1 MIAAGGR
8 PQAARC
14 EMSCRTPFKPSP
26 GGGRF
31 IAEAEKRVNTEA
43 AMNLKRFDDKCVRL
57 TTTSGEVYEG
67 VVSYC
72 SEEFAAH
79 EYGRSQEALL
89 LTPILFYQDEI
100 AGIVSLEHVNGP
112 YGHFSEPYGLLETQ
126 CLAWGTD
133 LMEEVF
139 ESDDE
144 IQILRLLKCMEEHVH
159 SLADRAVP
167 GMAPWRSG
175 SGTAESNDGDDGQGA
190 VYLGELEH
198 MLTMLAAH
206 SANEEVVKS
215 AKGLLARLAAPA
227 FPAAEAPQA

>member
-1 MIAAGGR
+1 
-8 PQAARC
+8 
-14 EMSCRTPFKPSP
+14 
-26 GGGRF
+26 
-31 IAEAEKRVNTEA
+31 
-43 AMNLKRFDDKCVRL
+43 MNLKRFDDKCVRL

-100 AGIVSLEHVNGP
+100 ASIVSLEHVNGP
-112 YGHFSEPYGLLETQ
+112 YGHFSQPYGLLERQ

-144 IQILRLLKCMEEHVH
+144 TQILRLLKCMEEHVP

-175 SGTAESNDGDDGQGA
+175 SGTAEAVDGDDGQGA

-198 MLTMLAAH
+198 MLDTLAAY
-206 SANEEVVKS
+206 SASEEIVKS
-215 AKGLLARLAAPA
+215 AKGLLAQLA
-227 FPAAEAPQA
+227 AAEAPQA

>member
-1 MIAAGGR
+1 MATAERGVS
-8 PQAARC
+8 
-14 EMSCRTPFKPSP
+14 M
-26 GGGRF
+26 
-31 IAEAEKRVNTEA
+31 EAE
-43 AMNLKRFDDKCVRL
+43 MNLKRFDDKCVRL

-72 SEEFAAH
+72 GKEYTAH
-79 EYGRSQEALL
+79 EYGCSQEALL

-100 AGIVSLEHVNGP
+100 LSIVSLENVNGP

-139 ESDDE
+139 ESEDE
-144 IQILRLLKCMEEHVH
+144 IQILRLLKCMEEHFR

-175 SGTAESNDGDDGQGA
+175 SGTAEPNDGDDGQGA
-190 VYLGELEH
+190 VYLGELEQ
-198 MLTMLAAH
+198 MLDTLAAN
-206 SANEEVVKS
+206 SGNEEVVNS
-215 AKGLLARLAAPA
+215 AKSLLARLAAPA
-227 FPAAEAPQA
+227 RQPCTESRSSQAGADATRPAASNQHCPAEP